1 MILSFLT
8 ENCYIVVIS
17 DFSEI
22 RKLRDLFWLSVF
34 FIVYYHKARL
44 VVAWLAQFKKYNS
57 LILFLMSDMQIFIRK
72 PTSFQGFS
80 LFVPRESYALINK

>member
-34 FIVYYHKARL
+34 FIVYYHKVRL

-80 LFVPRESYALINK
+80 LFLPRESYALIN

>member
-1 MILSFLT
+1 MMILSFLT

-34 FIVYYHKARL
+34 FIVYYLKARL
-44 VVAWLAQFKKYNS
+44 VVA
-57 LILFLMSDMQIFIRK
+57 
-72 PTSFQGFS
+72 
-80 LFVPRESYALINK
+80 